1 MNHTMKWVYDD
12 GGASNYYKG
21 PAYDC
26 VTRAIAIATGR
37 DYKEVL
43 DIVNDYV
50 RKEPLDERYVR
61 NARNGVK
68 KEITDKLLKDL
79 GFKWVPT
86 MKFGQGC
93 KVHLRDDELPSGTII
108 VKLSKHLCCIKDK
121 VIHDTFNPTRD
132 NGQGS
137 TRCVYG
143 YWIIKES

>member
-108 VKLSKHLCCIKDK
+108 VKLSKHICCIKDK
-121 VIHDTFNPTRD
+121 IIHDTFNPTRD
-132 NGQGS
+132 TGQGS
-137 TRCVYG
+137 KRCVYG